1 MTATPPNSV
10 SSLIDLLEQQL
21 AILRKLSAQVE
32 IQTTA
37 VADGETESLLGV
49 LAQRQQVID
58 RLEKI
63 NGDLSP
69 FRDNWDQ
76 IWAGLDEAQQAQV
89 SPLVQEVHQLLD
101 QVLATDEKDR
111 KKLEAA
117 KNQVAADLARLAQS
131 GEATA
136 AYKSAGVTDHQNR
149 FTNKQG

>member
-1 MTATPPNSV
+1 MTATPLNLV

-21 AILRKLSAQVE
+21 AILRQLSDQVE
-32 IQTTA
+32 IQTAA

-69 FRDNWDQ
+69 FRNNWDQ
-76 IWAGLDEAQQAQV
+76 IWAGLDEAEQTQV

-101 QVLATDEKDR
+101 QVLAADEKDR

-117 KNQVAADLARLAQS
+117 KNQVAADLVRLAQS

-136 AYKSAGVTDHQNR
+136 AYKGAGATDHQNR